1 MKRRALS
8 CNEMAIGS
16 NSNCNYEFDG
26 NTDEELYRKII
37 DHARDEHDLRPDDLT
52 RQLEEQ
58 IRGLINLSKYE
69 PPE

>member
-1 MKRRALS
+1 
-8 CNEMAIGS
+8 MAIGS
-16 NSNCNYEFDG
+16 NSNCSRKFDG
-26 NTDEELYRKII
+26 NTDGDLYRKII
-37 DHARDEHDLRPDDLT
+37 DHARDEHDLRPEDLT